1 MPRRL
6 KSSSP
11 PKILREARWIWP
23 GLGFHH
29 LHNGFARFRKVVTLH
44 AVPKKAVAFI
54 SADQCYRLRVNGH
67 TLCRGPARG
76 YQASWPYDE
85 VDLAPFLRKG
95 RNVISIRAY
104 NAGHS
109 TFGYRSEGFAGLL
122 FAARLGRQ
130 TIVSDI
136 SWKCLRESGTRRDTV
151 PYSLQLPAHQESID
165 LRIESPDWET
175 VSFDDSGWGTSEECR
190 RWNAAPYADLEARGI
205 PLMREFRLQPE
216 VIGTGAGSSAAG
228 WETATDL
235 AALRL
240 RENLA
245 HAPSPAHQ
253 PLFRL
258 PATRPGEFRSILLD
272 FGRVV
277 VGSVRVAVKNAA
289 GGETLD
295 FLHTEA
301 LDTAKLKPLMDA
313 NDHSRVR
320 LANRLVCRAGRQ
332 SHTFFHH
339 LGFRYLV
346 LTGRNIRKPLD
357 IAVDLEACGYPL
369 DGPGA
374 FRCSDPE
381 LNKIWEACAHTQR
394 ICSLDA
400 YVDTPWRE
408 QAQWWGDARIQ
419 AWNTFHLSGDPRL
432 LRRGIR
438 ILAGQPTTDGLTYG
452 HAPTMA
458 HSCILPDFAL
468 IWILTLWDDYWQTG
482 ETVMLERHH
491 ERVSSI
497 LDYFRRHTDEK
508 TGLINYDPRYW
519 LFLDWTD
526 IQKDGQPALLS
537 LWLLQALQKLRMLL
551 RASSLPDNFEGV
563 PAWERRL
570 TASIRRHLL
579 DRDGLVC
586 DGLTARGKR
595 SRKKSLQAQTLAW
608 MCNLPGL
615 NRKKALDDI
624 LLPWVRE
631 DRVTHAPPS
640 SYWCAYPLDLLARH
654 GFGEEVVLFIK
665 RRWQQMA
672 EFGSCFENF
681 EARPAGGDMLS
692 HSHAW
697 SAHPLYL
704 LMQTL
709 GGIRQTAPAWREISF
724 EPVTVGTF
732 AEAIIPTPRGVI
744 KARWEK
750 QTDNSRPAIRL
761 TKPDSIRMAKRR
773 QSPFRG

>member
-1 MPRRL
+1 MPRRS
-6 KSSSP
+6 KSISVLG
-11 PKILREARWIWP
+11 ILRQARWIWP

-29 LHNGFARFRKVVTLH
+29 LHNGFARFRKVVTLD
-44 AVPKKAVAFI
+44 AVPRKALAFV
-54 SADQCYRLRVNGH
+54 SADQCYRLRVNGR
-67 TLCRGPARG
+67 TVCRGPARG

-85 VDLAPFLRKG
+85 VDLAPFLRRG
-95 RNVISIRAY
+95 RNVISVRAY

-130 TIVSDI
+130 TIVSDA
-136 SWKCLRESGTRRDTV
+136 SWKCTREAGTRRDTV

-205 PLMREFRLQPE
+205 PLMREFRLQPKL
-216 VIGTGAGSSAAG
+216 IGLSTGRSARS
-228 WETATDL
+228 WETAADL
-235 AALRL
+235 ASLRL
-240 RENLA
+240 REKLTHEPTLSNQA
-245 HAPSPAHQ
+245 S
-253 PLFRL
+253 FRI
-258 PATRPGEFRSILLD
+258 PATRAGDFRSFLLD

-277 VGSVRVAVKNAA
+277 VGSVRVAVKNAG

-301 LDTAKLKPLMDA
+301 LDTAELKPLMDA

-320 LANRLVCRAGRQ
+320 LANRLVCRTGRQ

-346 LTGRNIRKPLD
+346 ITGRNIRKPLD

-419 AWNTFHLSGDPRL
+419 AWNTYHLSGDPRL

-491 ERVSSI
+491 DRVSSI
-497 LDYFRRHTDEK
+497 LDYFRRHTNEQ

-537 LWLLQALQKLRMLL
+537 LWLLQALQKLRTLL
-551 RASSLPDNFEGV
+551 RASSLPNNFEGV

-579 DRDGLVC
+579 DHDGLVC

-615 NRKKALDDI
+615 NRRKALDDI

-640 SYWCAYPLDLLARH
+640 SYWCAYPLDLLARQ

-665 RRWQQMA
+665 RRWKPMA

-681 EARPAGGDMLS
+681 EARPADGDMLS

-724 EPVTVGTF
+724 ELVTVGSF
-732 AEAIIPTPRGVI
+732 AEAIVPTPRGLI
-744 KARWEK
+744 KAKWEK
-750 QTDNSRPAIRL
+750 QTDNSRPALRL
-761 TKPDSIRMAKRR
+761 TKPDSIRLA
-773 QSPFRG
+773 

>member
-1 MPRRL
+1 MPRPL
-6 KSSSP
+6 KSSSLP
-11 PKILREARWIWP
+11 NILRQARWIWP

-29 LHNGFARFRKVVTLH
+29 LHNGFARFRKVITMET
-44 AVPKKAVAFI
+44 VPGKVLAFL
-54 SADQCYRLRVNGH
+54 SADQCYRLRVNGR
-67 TLCRGPARG
+67 TVCRGPARG

-85 VDLAPFLRKG
+85 VELAPFLRRG

-109 TFGYRSEGFAGLL
+109 TFGYRSEGFAGLI

-130 TIVSDI
+130 TVVSDA
-136 SWKCLRESGTRRDTV
+136 SWKCVRESGTRRDTV
-151 PYSLQLPAHQESID
+151 PYSLQLPGHQEAID
-165 LRIESPDWET
+165 LRIEPPDWET
-175 VSFDDSGWGTSEECR
+175 ASFDDSAWGTSEECR
-190 RWNAAPYADLEARGI
+190 PWNAAPYAQLEARGI
-205 PLMREFRLQPE
+205 PLMREFRLQPTLL
-216 VIGTGAGSSAAG
+216 GLGNGRSARG
-228 WETATDL
+228 WETTADL
-235 AALRL
+235 AGLRL
-240 RENLA
+240 REKLT
-245 HAPSPAHQ
+245 HEPARSDQ
-253 PLFRL
+253 ASFRI
-258 PATRPGEFRSILLD
+258 PATPAGDFRSFLLD

-277 VGSVRVAVKNAA
+277 VGSVRVAVKDAA

-301 LDTAKLKPLMDA
+301 LDASQLKPLVDA

-320 LANRLVCRAGRQ
+320 LANRMICRAGRH

-346 LTGRNIRKPLD
+346 ITARNNRKPLD

-369 DGPGA
+369 EGPGA
-374 FRCSDPE
+374 FRSSDPE

-419 AWNTFHLSGDPRL
+419 AWNTYHLGGDPRL

-438 ILAGQPTTDGLTYG
+438 ILAGQPTSDGLTYG

-482 ETVMLERHH
+482 ETVMLEEHH
-491 ERVSSI
+491 DRVSSI
-497 LDYFRRHTDEK
+497 LDYFRRHTDAK
-508 TGLINYDPRYW
+508 TGLVTYDPRYW

-537 LWLLQALQKLRMLL
+537 LWLLQALQKLRLLL
-551 RASSLPDNFEGV
+551 RASRLPDDFAGV

-608 MCNLPGL
+608 MCELPGL
-615 NRKKALDDI
+615 NHEKALDQI

-640 SYWCAYPLDLLARH
+640 SYWCAYPLDLLARL
-654 GFGEEVVLFIK
+654 GYGEEVVQFIK
-665 RRWQQMA
+665 RRWRTMA

-681 EARPAGGDMLS
+681 DPRPVGGDMLS

-697 SAHPLYL
+697 SAHPIYL

-709 GGIRQTAPAWREISF
+709 GGIRQTAPAWREVSF
-724 EPVTVGTF
+724 QPVMVGQS
-732 AEAIIPTPRGVI
+732 AEVAVPTPHGVI
-744 KARWEK
+744 NARWEK
-750 QTDNSRPAIRL
+750 HAGDGRPEVRL
-761 TKPDSIRMAKRR
+761 NKPDSIRVK
-773 QSPFRG
+773 

>member
-1 MPRRL
+1 M
-6 KSSSP
+6 
-11 PKILREARWIWP
+11 
-23 GLGFHH
+23 GFHH
-29 LHNGFARFRKVVTLH
+29 LHNGFARFRKIITLD

-54 SADQCYRLRVNGH
+54 SADQCYRLRVNSR
-67 TLCRGPARG
+67 TVCRGPARG
-76 YQASWPYDE
+76 YQLSWPYDE
-85 VDLAPFLRKG
+85 VDLAPFLGRG

-122 FAARLGRQ
+122 FAARLGHQ
-130 TIVSDI
+130 TILSDA
-136 SWKCLRESGTRRDTV
+136 SWKCIREAGTRRETV
-151 PYSLQLPAHQESID
+151 PYSLQLPGHQESVD

-175 VSFDDSGWGTSEECR
+175 LSFDDSHWGSSEECR
-190 RWNAAPYADLEARGI
+190 PWNAAPYSHLEAREI
-205 PLMREFRLQPE
+205 PLMREFRLQPK
-216 VIGTGAGSSAAG
+216 VIGITNGSSATG
-228 WETATDL
+228 WENASDL
-235 AALRL
+235 ATLRL

-245 HAPSPAHQ
+245 HSPATSQKSFLH
-253 PLFRL
+253 L
-258 PATRPGEFRSILLD
+258 PAVRPGHFRSILLD

-277 VGSVRVAVKNAA
+277 VGSVRVAVKNAT

-301 LDTAKLKPLMDA
+301 LDPSELRPLLDA

-320 LANRLVCRAGRQ
+320 LANRLICRSGRQ

-346 LTGRNIRKPLD
+346 ITGRNIRKPLD
-357 IAVDLEACGYPL
+357 LSVDLEACGYPL

-374 FRCSDPE
+374 FRCSDPD
-381 LNKIWEACAHTQR
+381 LSKIWEACAHTQR

-419 AWNTFHLSGDPRL
+419 AWNTYHLSGDPRL

-438 ILAGQPTTDGLTYG
+438 ILAGQPTPDGLTYG

-491 ERVSSI
+491 ERVSGI
-497 LDYFRRHTDEK
+497 LDYFRRHTDAR

-537 LWLLQALQKLRMLL
+537 LWLLQALQKLRTLL

-570 TASIRRHLL
+570 AGSIRRHLL

-586 DGLTARGKR
+586 DGLTARGQR

-608 MCNLPGL
+608 ICNLPGL

-640 SYWCAYPLDLLARH
+640 SYWCAYPLDLLARQ
-654 GFGEEVVLFIK
+654 GFGLEVVQFIK
-665 RRWQQMA
+665 RRWAPMA
-672 EFGSCFENF
+672 DFGSCFENF
-681 EARPAGGDMLS
+681 GPRPAGGDMLS

-724 EPVTVGTF
+724 EPVMVGDFAQTVV
-732 AEAIIPTPRGVI
+732 PTPRGVI
-744 KARWEK
+744 KSRWE
-750 QTDNSRPAIRL
+750 TNGHNHRPTIRL
-761 TKPDSIRMAKRR
+761 TKPDSIRLARPQSARR
-773 QSPFRG
+773 G

>member
-1 MPRRL
+1 VPRRL
-6 KSSSP
+6 KSIKHP
-11 PKILREARWIWP
+11 AVLQQARWIWP

-29 LHNGFARFRKVVTLH
+29 LHNGFARFRKVVTLD
-44 AVPKKAVAFI
+44 AVPRKALAFV
-54 SADQCYRLRVNGH
+54 SADQCYRLRVNGC
-67 TLCRGPARG
+67 TVCRGPARG
-76 YQASWPYDE
+76 YQLSWPHDE
-85 VDLAPFLRKG
+85 VDLAPFLRQG

-109 TFGYRSEGFAGLL
+109 TFGYRSEGFAGLI

-130 TIVSDI
+130 TIVSDA
-136 SWKCLRESGTRRDTV
+136 SWKCIREAGTRRDTV

-165 LRIESPDWET
+165 LRIESPEWET

-190 RWNAAPYADLEARGI
+190 RWNAAPYADLEARDI
-205 PLMREFRLQPE
+205 PLMREFQLQPE
-216 VIGTGAGSSAAG
+216 VIGTGAGSSATG
-228 WETATDL
+228 WQTATDL

-240 RENLA
+240 LENLA

-253 PLFRL
+253 PSFRL

-277 VGSVRVAVKNAA
+277 VGSVRVAVKSAA

-301 LDTAKLKPLMDA
+301 LDTAGLKPLMDA

-346 LTGRNIRKPLD
+346 ITGRNIRKPLD
-357 IAVDLEACGYPL
+357 LTVDLEACGYPL
-369 DGPGA
+369 DGPGT
-374 FRCSDPE
+374 FRSSDPE

-419 AWNTFHLSGDPRL
+419 AWNTYHLSGDPRL

-491 ERVSSI
+491 DRVSSI
-497 LDYFRRHTDEK
+497 LDYFRRHTNEK

-551 RASSLPDNFEGV
+551 QASSLPDDFEDV

-570 TASIRRHLL
+570 TSSIRRHLL

-615 NRKKALDDI
+615 NRRKALDDI

-640 SYWCAYPLDLLARH
+640 SYWCAYPLDLLARQ

-681 EARPAGGDMLS
+681 EARPADGDMLS

-724 EPVTVGTF
+724 KPVTVGSF
-732 AEAIIPTPRGVI
+732 AEAIVPTPRGVI

-761 TKPDSIRMAKRR
+761 TKPDSIRLA
-773 QSPFRG
+773 

>member
-1 MPRRL
+1 
-6 KSSSP
+6 
-11 PKILREARWIWP
+11 
-23 GLGFHH
+23 
-29 LHNGFARFRKVVTLH
+29 
-44 AVPKKAVAFI
+44 
-54 SADQCYRLRVNGH
+54 
-67 TLCRGPARG
+67 
-76 YQASWPYDE
+76 
-85 VDLAPFLRKG
+85 
-95 RNVISIRAY
+95 
-104 NAGHS
+104 
-109 TFGYRSEGFAGLL
+109 
-122 FAARLGRQ
+122 
-130 TIVSDI
+130 
-136 SWKCLRESGTRRDTV
+136 
-151 PYSLQLPAHQESID
+151 
-165 LRIESPDWET
+165 
-175 VSFDDSGWGTSEECR
+175 
-190 RWNAAPYADLEARGI
+190 
-205 PLMREFRLQPE
+205 
-216 VIGTGAGSSAAG
+216 
-228 WETATDL
+228 
-235 AALRL
+235 
-240 RENLA
+240 
-245 HAPSPAHQ
+245 
-253 PLFRL
+253 
-258 PATRPGEFRSILLD
+258 
-272 FGRVV
+272 
-277 VGSVRVAVKNAA
+277 
-289 GGETLD
+289 
-295 FLHTEA
+295 
-301 LDTAKLKPLMDA
+301 
-313 NDHSRVR
+313 